1 MDFVNYFSIRK
12 IQLVKPKFSKSKP
25 DVLESWELTN
35 KIWSRMQKITVYT
48 YLYSLE
54 YSVLNHHTIQFQ
66 KVVREKEKKQHIL
79 SFLAHSTSLL
89 VRICVSC
96 FSIGFNIYL
105 LSEFHGVSK
114 KKERP
119 LEHLVL
125 LVSYPKN
132 LIFFIFL
139 L

>member
-1 MDFVNYFSIRK
+1 
-12 IQLVKPKFSKSKP
+12 
-25 DVLESWELTN
+25 
-35 KIWSRMQKITVYT
+35 MQNPEKTVYT

-54 YSVLNHHTIQFQ
+54 STVLNHHIIRFQ

-114 KKERP
+114 KGEAFRTFGAAC
-119 LEHLVL
+119 L
-125 LVSYPKN
+125 LSKKFNNCLY
-132 LIFFIFL
+132 LFTTGCS
-139 L
+139 